1 MADNVLGVLFS
12 DIADA
17 IRGKTGDTAT
27 MKPAEFPEKISGIET
42 GSGGGNSNNDVWY
55 VAGGDFKPTTKAWTV
70 NHNIGVIPEI
80 IIVYI
85 GATPQANCLLFGVG
99 FNENMMASFAEGNS
113 NVPGFVC
120 MLGSSGGTTTS
131 LSFTPIEADGAYN
144 SFSGSDLGVIRN
156 ATATKFTVG
165 GGTSSF
171 IHSGLLTGKTYYWK
185 AYYKVAATE

>member
-1 MADNVLGVLFS
+1 MAENVLGVLFS

-42 GSGGGNSNNDVWY
+42 GNSGGNSADGVWY
-55 VAGGDFKPTTKAWTV
+55 VASDSFTPTTKSWTV
-70 NHNIGVIPEI
+70 SHNIGVIPELI
-80 IIVYI
+80 VVYI

-99 FNENMMASFAEGNS
+99 FSENMMSAFAEGSS
-113 NVPGFVC
+113 NIPGFVC

-131 LSFTPIEADGAYN
+131 MSFTPIEANGAYN

-156 ATATKFTVG
+156 ATATSFTVG

-171 IHSGLLTGKTYYWK
+171 INSGLLTGKTYYWK
-185 AYYKVAATE
+185 AYYKQLATE